1 MFTPAE
7 LTFDLAKTC
16 DKDYVLKHYLHNVI
30 ANFQVICALIFWCN
44 VVMVL
49 TEIVQ
54 LGTVTS
60 DFLVVKVMGL
70 LSVIGFVLCPDPDD
84 ILF

>member
-1 MFTPAE
+1 MA
-7 LTFDLAKTC
+7 FDRVKTYN
-16 DKDYVLKHYLHNVI
+16 KDYALKWYLHDVI
-30 ANFQVICALIFWCN
+30 VNFQVICALIFWCN
-44 VVMVL
+44 IVMVL

-54 LGTVTS
+54 FGTVTS
-60 DFLVVKVMGL
+60 DFLVVKAMGL